1 MKRKRKPQSIVIDG
15 HYRKNFNTARFW
27 KWACFSGSVATV
39 YKAWRSLCCRRNGA
53 AKRSCV
59 MERQRKARELFNA
72 VLEAAERYRNERKA
86 IRSRSEWFVYDDR
99 NGDLIGI
106 VWAASEDEAHEAAMI
121 DMAESGRDREM
132 DYCGFYVEERR

>member
-1 MKRKRKPQSIVIDG
+1 MKRKALPKMRKLIHRHQ
-15 HYRKNFNTARFW
+15 R
-27 KWACFSGSVATV
+27 WACWEDGRNYVRKFLPL
-39 YKAWRSLCCRRNGA
+39 KAHNAVRALRNGA

-86 IRSRSEWFVYDDR
+86 IRSEWFVYDDR

-121 DMAESGRDREM
+121 DVAESGRDREM